1 MTRVL
6 YLCHGHPALVPGGT
20 ETVAH
25 DLFRSVREQPGCDAM
40 FVGCVSP
47 LHREGRADSRLQ
59 TIGRTADE
67 LLLWVG
73 AFDRFNVAQTE
84 TRGFAL
90 AMGELLA
97 SFRPEIVHFH
107 HLSRLGLEAILLTR
121 RVLPRAKIVLTL
133 HDYFAICANDGLMTF
148 GGSGRRCREATPDS
162 CHACMPEV
170 AQHRFLARTLHLQT
184 MLRQVDRFI
193 APSAF
198 LRDRYV
204 DWGLPAAKIDIV
216 ANGVPADD
224 PAPAAPRRSRR
235 TFGFFGN
242 IAPHKGVLVAL
253 AALAHLAQEQA
264 DVRLHLHGG
273 LNFQPEPFRHAFD
286 EAVAAVRTGGA
297 LPRCLPPVG
306 TAGPDGGRGLGG
318 GALGL
323 VGERPA
329 RHSRSLPAP
338 PAGDLLRYRRH
349 GGNGAGR
356 DQRPAL
362 PGGDDAHDLARVM
375 HRAVRQ
381 RGLWRRLV
389 DGLPAPSTVAEATDR
404 HLALYQSLSRHEEA
418 LSA

>member
-25 DLFRSVREQPGCDAM
+25 DLFRSVRQHPGCDAM

-47 LHREGRADSRLQ
+47 LHRQGRPDSRLQ
-59 TIGRTADE
+59 TIGRAADE

-73 AFDRFNVAQTE
+73 AFDRFNIAQTE
-84 TRGFAL
+84 TRGFAS

-107 HLSRLGLEAILLTR
+107 HLSRLGLEAVLLTR
-121 RVLPRAKIVLTL
+121 RVLPQAKIVLTL
-133 HDYFAICANDGLMTF
+133 HDYFAICANDGLMSSP
-148 GGSGRRCREATPDS
+148 GSGRPCREATPDG
-162 CHACMPEV
+162 CHACMPEI

-216 ANGVPADD
+216 SNGVPADIPF
-224 PAPAAPRRSRR
+224 PAVRRARR

-253 AALAHLAQEQA
+253 AALADVAKEQA
-264 DVRLHLHGG
+264 EVRLHLHGG
-273 LNFQPEPFRHAFD
+273 LNFQPEQFRCAFD
-286 EAVAAVRTGGA
+286 EAVAAVQPA
-297 LPRCLPPVG
+297 
-306 TAGPDGGRGLGG
+306 
-318 GALGL
+318 
-323 VGERPA
+323 A
-329 RHSRSLPAP
+329 RHFGA
-338 PAGDLLRYRRH
+338 YRRSE
-349 GGNGAGR
+349 
-356 DQRPAL
+356 L
-362 PGGDDAHDLARVM
+362 PGLMADVDWVVVPSVWWENAPLVILEAFRHRRPVICSNIGGMAEMVRDGVNGLHFRAGDAHDLARVM

-389 DGLPAPSTVAEATDR
+389 DGLPAPSTIAEATAR